1 MAARKMAIS
10 TPPAV
15 PLERTSRFNSLPS
28 CIMISVPFLRRI
40 KEFRRSFD
48 SDTSASVGSSV
59 PITARSVLSR
69 TSFFIPDRRREGSIS
84 GYAKRQFRR
93 PNFFFSCFGSIAR
106 GVISVSLAAHFSYLF
121 IYAVSTQIPEPFC
134 IEMVPGFSF
143 MWIKLLSQF
152 DIFQDFRLQYL
163 YILLVINNQWY
174 RIDVGKHTGQLCYL
188 CLRHFAEAIHYLN
201 IT

>member
-1 MAARKMAIS
+1 MSIGGVETKTNI
-10 TPPAV
+10 
-15 PLERTSRFNSLPS
+15 TSRVGEDSPAR
-28 CIMISVPFLRRI
+28 FLSMG
-40 KEFRRSFD
+40 E
-48 SDTSASVGSSV
+48 
-59 PITARSVLSR
+59 
-69 TSFFIPDRRREGSIS
+69 E
-84 GYAKRQFRR
+84 
-93 PNFFFSCFGSIAR
+93 N
-106 GVISVSLAAHFSYLF
+106 SVSEIAQLIVPYLF

>member
-1 MAARKMAIS
+1 MQKQASPLKYRDGACFHGSFTCPLLCS
-10 TPPAV
+10 TKV
-15 PLERTSRFNSLPS
+15 NS
-28 CIMISVPFLRRI
+28 
-40 KEFRRSFD
+40 
-48 SDTSASVGSSV
+48 
-59 PITARSVLSR
+59 
-69 TSFFIPDRRREGSIS
+69 S
-84 GYAKRQFRR
+84 G
-93 PNFFFSCFGSIAR
+93 NF
-106 GVISVSLAAHFSYLF
+106 VVHSLATSSLCRSSTLRQLVSEQKSLLKLLELLLPVSSAIRLISLF